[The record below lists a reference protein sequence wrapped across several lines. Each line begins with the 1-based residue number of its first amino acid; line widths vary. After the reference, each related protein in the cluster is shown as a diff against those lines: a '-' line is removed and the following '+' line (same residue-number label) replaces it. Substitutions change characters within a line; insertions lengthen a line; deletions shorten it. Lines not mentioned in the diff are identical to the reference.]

1 MAAGWGL
8 RGIAS
13 PADRSGEPCLL
24 PSHGGALFLES
35 DPPGVGEHCWTD
47 NTGGCTC
54 SVLSPQLRLVSS
66 FEALFPVFTP
76 HPWTGHLKTSAPE
89 PGAAQ
94 TVKPSSK
101 SFHSACLVLC

>member
-1 MAAGWGL
+1 MAPRRGL

-13 PADRSGEPCLL
+13 PANRSGEPCLL

-35 DPPGVGEHCWTD
+35 DPPGVGEYRWTD
-47 NTGGCTC
+47 NTGSCRC
-54 SVLSPQLRLVSS
+54 SVVSPQLRLVSS

-76 HPWTGHLKTSAPE
+76 HPWTGHLKTPSPE

-101 SFHSACLVLC
+101 PFHSACLVLC